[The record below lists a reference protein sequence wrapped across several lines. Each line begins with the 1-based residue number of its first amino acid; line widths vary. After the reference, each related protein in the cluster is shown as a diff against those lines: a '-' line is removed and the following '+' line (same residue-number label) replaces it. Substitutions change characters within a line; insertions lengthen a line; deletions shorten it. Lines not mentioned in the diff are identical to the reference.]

1 MGLSLFMVKKMEFIR
16 EIKKIKDNTNTIT
29 IDIPENYKN
38 KEVEILVLPFEDTGK
53 NESAK
58 RLPFESLKEISLDTR
73 TFKFNREE
81 LHER

>member
-1 MGLSLFMVKKMEFIR
+1 MEFIR

-58 RLPFESLKEISLDTR
+58 RRPFESLKAISLDTR

>member
-1 MGLSLFMVKKMEFIR
+1 MVKKMEFIR
-16 EIKKIKDNTNTIT
+16 EIKKIEDNTIT
-29 IDIPENYKN
+29 IELPENYKN

-53 NESAK
+53 KESAK
-58 RLPFESLKEISLDTR
+58 RRPFDSLKEISLDTR

>member
-1 MGLSLFMVKKMEFIR
+1 MVKKMEFIR
-16 EIKKIKDNTNTIT
+16 EIKKIEDNTIT
-29 IDIPENYKN
+29 IELPENYKN
-38 KEVEILVLPFEDTGK
+38 REVEILVLTFDETGK

-58 RLPFESLKEISLDTR
+58 RRPFESLKEISLDTR

>member
-1 MGLSLFMVKKMEFIR
+1 MVKKMEFIR
-16 EIKKIKDNTNTIT
+16 EIKKIEDNTNTIT

-58 RLPFESLKEISLDTR
+58 RRPFESLKEISLDTR

>member
-1 MGLSLFMVKKMEFIR
+1 MVKKMEFIR
-16 EIKKIKDNTNTIT
+16 EIKKIEDNTIT
-29 IDIPENYKN
+29 IELPENYKN
-38 KEVEILVLPFEDTGK
+38 KEVEILVLPFENTEK

-58 RLPFESLKEISLDTR
+58 RRPFESLKEISIDTR